1 MVPFTGS
8 AVALVTPF
16 NGDKV
21 DFDALGELIDFQ
33 ISHKTDAIVVCGTTG
48 EAPTMPSSEHMK
60 VIEYSA
66 EKINKR
72 VPLIAGTGSNDT
84 RHAQEMTY
92 LAEKAGADAILSV
105 TPYYN
110 KANKSGLAEHYEKI
124 AEATTLPII
133 LYNVPSRTGLSID
146 FSVLEKLS
154 KIRNIAAIK
163 EASGNLSFASDIA
176 ARLPDL
182 TLYSGNDDIVVP
194 MLSIGAKG
202 VISVAAN
209 IFPEEM
215 HDMTELYL
223 NGETE
228 KAKRLQLDMLEVIKA
243 LFIEV
248 NPVPVKSAM
257 NFLGF
262 PAGDLRLPLGKMSDA
277 NFETM
282 KNALLKFTK

>member
-262 PAGDLRLPLGKMSDA
+262 PAGDLRLPLGEMSDA
-277 NFETM
+277 NFEIM